1 MSKAWSWVLSIAIAL
16 VILSFIAYGRSTR
29 QSYWIARRAA
39 TQPGIVN
46 QAPSEMMREWRL
58 HHWFER

>member
-1 MSKAWSWVLSIAIAL
+1 MRNNSSWVIAFLVGL
-16 VILSFIAYGRSTR
+16 VIFAFLVVGKSNR